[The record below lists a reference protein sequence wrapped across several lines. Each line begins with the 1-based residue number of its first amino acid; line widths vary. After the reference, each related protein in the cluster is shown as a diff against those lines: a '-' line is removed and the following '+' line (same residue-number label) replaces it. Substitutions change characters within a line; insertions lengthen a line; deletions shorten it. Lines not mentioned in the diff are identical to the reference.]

1 MPMSLNIFWFL
12 PSGGDGRY
20 LHEHSPSRPVN
31 NAYLRQI
38 AVVAEQFGYDGVLIP
53 TGSSNLDPFITA
65 ASLATVTSKIKLLV
79 ALRTSATGGPTVL
92 ARQAATLDDAIN
104 GRLIL
109 NVVPGVYKEELEAD
123 GISLTHDERYELAD
137 EFLTVYKKLLSGET
151 VNFKGKYFDIKNAKN
166 LFPSVQKPYPPL
178 YFGGS
183 SDVGH
188 ELAAKHIDAYLT
200 WGEPLDAVKA
210 KIEDVRQRAKKYGRT
225 VRFGLRIHV
234 IVRESEEEAWTAA
247 DKLIS
252 KLDDNIIKS
261 ALTNFA
267 AIDSVGQQRIT
278 ELHKGDRNKLKI
290 APNLWAGIGLIRR
303 GAGTALVGNP
313 EQVAARLKEY
323 AALGIDTFVLSGY
336 PHLEE
341 AARFAELVFPLLPGK
356 EPQSVGGLD
365 SHVFTG
371 SAFTSRFLNKEQK
384 AS

>member
-1 MPMSLNIFWFL
+1 MSLSVFWFL
-12 PSGGDGRY
+12 PTGGDSRY
-20 LHEHSPSRPVN
+20 LHESSPSRPVS

-38 AVVAEQFGYDGVLIP
+38 AITAEQFGYDGILIP

-92 ARQAATLDDAIN
+92 ARQAATLDDALN

-109 NVVPGVYKEELEAD
+109 NVVPGAYAEELEAD
-123 GISLTHDERYELAD
+123 GVSLTHDERYELAD
-137 EFLTVYKKLLSGET
+137 EFLTIYKKLLSGER
-151 VNFKGKYFDIKNAKN
+151 VDFKGKYFNIKNAKN

-200 WGEPLDAVKA
+200 WGEPLDAVAA
-210 KIEDVRQRAKKYGRT
+210 KIADVKKRAQKYGRS

-234 IVRESEEEAWTAA
+234 IVRESEEEAWAAA
-247 DKLIS
+247 DKLIG
-252 KLDDNIIKS
+252 KIDDETIQK
-261 ALTNFA
+261 ALKNFA

-278 ELHKGDRNKLKI
+278 ELHKGDKNRLKI
-290 APNLWAGIGLIRR
+290 APNLWAGIGLVRR

-323 AALGIDTFVLSGY
+323 VDLGIDTFVLSGY

-356 EPQSVGGLD
+356 APTTTGGLE
-365 SHVFTG
+365 SHIFTG
-371 SAFTSRFLNKEQK
+371 SAFSSRFSDKGKK